1 MSDRPLRI
9 LHLTLGADA
18 GGLSQYIIAL
28 GSAMVAQGHQVSV
41 AGDTGA
47 WQWAFDESPLKY
59 IQIPLKGNWF
69 SFQKSARILREHLKD
84 NPVDVIHTHYRR
96 ATLLGRKL
104 QSKHGRPQHTRAGRH
119 PAINKIPPLVYT
131 LHLSHLSL
139 RFPRNLFSDFGDISH
154 VASLEARDW
163 LTREA
168 RTPED
173 RIRFIPHGID
183 LNRFTPTTCEQRAEA
198 RKQLMIAPNDRVA
211 VFVGRYDYPKNEDWL
226 IDLAASARAILPN
239 LKIFLVGE
247 GPHEADLKLRIASE
261 NLMDRVF
268 VTGYQ
273 DPLPYYRAADAILLP
288 SIREG
293 FSFVCAEAM
302 ATGIP
307 ALRTRTSGTRELI
320 LENTT
325 GRSVPIDHDLFIDT
339 AITFLRDG
347 DELRRMGADAAEHVR
362 KNFSFDLQLSRTLDL
377 YRSITKLS

>member
-1 MSDRPLRI
+1 MSNRPLRI

-18 GGLSQYIIAL
+18 GGLSQYIIKL
-28 GSAMVAQGHQVSV
+28 GSAMIAQGHQVAV

-69 SFQKSARILREHLKD
+69 SFQKSARILRKYMKD
-84 NPVDVIHTHYRR
+84 NHVDVLHTHYRR

-104 QSKHGRPQHTRAGRH
+104 QTRRA
-119 PAINKIPPLVYT
+119 PPIIYT

-139 RFPRNLFSDFGDISH
+139 KFPRNLFSDFGDISH

-163 LTREA
+163 LT
-168 RTPED
+168 ED
-173 RIRFIPHGID
+173 ADVAAHRISFIPHGID
-183 LNRFTPTTCEQRAEA
+183 LNRFTPTTREQRAEA
-198 RKQLMIAPNDRVA
+198 RQQLTIADHERVA

-226 IDLAASARAILPN
+226 IDLAASSRAILPN

-247 GPHEADLKLRIASE
+247 GPHEADLHLRIASE

-268 VTGYQ
+268 ITGYQ

-325 GRSVPIDHDLFIDT
+325 GRSVPIDHDVFIDA
-339 AITFLRDG
+339 AISFLRDG
-347 DELRRMGADAAEHVR
+347 DELRRMGADAADHVR

-377 YRSITKLS
+377 YRSITTVS

>member
-18 GGLSQYIIAL
+18 GGLSQYIIEL
-28 GSAMVAQGHQVSV
+28 GSAMIAQGHEISV

-59 IQIPLKGNWF
+59 IQIPLKGNWL
-69 SFQKSARILREHLKD
+69 SFRKSARILRDYLRD
-84 NPVDVIHTHYRR
+84 NPVDVLHTHYRR
-96 ATLLGRKL
+96 ATLLGRRL
-104 QSKHGRPQHTRAGRH
+104 QSHRT
-119 PAINKIPPLVYT
+119 PPVIYT

-139 RFPRNLFSDFGDISH
+139 KFPRNLFSDFGDISH

-163 LTREA
+163 LTRDA
-168 RTPED
+168 HIPQD
-173 RIRFIPHGID
+173 KIRFIPHGID
-183 LNRFTPTTCEQRAEA
+183 LARYTPTSREQRSDA
-198 RKQLMIAPNDRVA
+198 RRQLKLNDTDRVA
-211 VFVGRYDYPKNEDWL
+211 VFVGRYDYPKNVDWL
-226 IDLAASARAILPN
+226 IDLAASSSEILPN

-247 GPHEADLKLRIASE
+247 GPEAPDLRLRIATE
-261 NLMDRVF
+261 NLFDRVF
-268 VTGYQ
+268 ITDYQ
-273 DPLPYYRAADAILLP
+273 DPLPYYRAADALLLP
-288 SIREG
+288 SLREG

-325 GRSVPIDHDLFIDT
+325 GRSVPIDHDAFID
-339 AITFLRDG
+339 ASISFLRDV

-377 YRSITKLS
+377 YRSITTLG

>member
-1 MSDRPLRI
+1 MPDRPLRI

-18 GGLSQYIIAL
+18 GGLSQYIIKL
-28 GSAMVAQGHQVSV
+28 GSAMIAQGHEIFV

-59 IQIPLKGNWF
+59 IQIPLKGGWF
-69 SFQKSARILREHLKD
+69 SFRKSARLLRDWMRDH
-84 NPVDVIHTHYRR
+84 PVDAIHTHYRR

-104 QSKHGRPQHTRAGRH
+104 QSNRSPSV
-119 PAINKIPPLVYT
+119 VYT

-139 RFPRNLFSDFGDISH
+139 KFPRNLLSDFGDISH
-154 VASLEARDW
+154 VASLDAREW
-163 LTREA
+163 LLNDA
-168 RTPED
+168 HVPEG

-183 LNRFTPTTCEQRAEA
+183 LNRYTPTTPDDRADA
-198 RKQLMIAPNDRVA
+198 RRQLNLSETDRVA
-211 VFVGRYDYPKNEDWL
+211 LFVGRLDYPKNEEWL
-226 IDLAASARAILPN
+226 IDLAAASRAQIPN

-247 GPHEADLKLRIASE
+247 GPHEPDLRLRIANQ
-261 NLMDRVF
+261 NLFDRVF
-268 VTGYQ
+268 LTGHQ

-320 LENTT
+320 EDNVT
-325 GRSVPIDHDLFIDT
+325 GRSTPIDHDAFLSAAID
-339 AITFLRDG
+339 FLSDRDQ
-347 DELRRMGADAAEHVR
+347 LHRMGLAASELVR

-377 YRSITKLS
+377 YRSMSTVE